1 VDQRPLVFW
10 YDNKK
15 GDISLNNIA
24 IRSIYVINFNKKQ
37 ILMRLKILALAYLKF
52 QKTFPSGSGI
62 PALLVN

>member
-52 QKTFPSGSGI
+52 Q
-62 PALLVN
+62 